1 MCDRVVDCA
10 SGGNQAMLVC
20 IISPTPE
27 SHFQWIGLTTL
38 KLFLSLKYIFLEFKF
53 DFGRNSTSRCSLR
66 PVYLWGKLA
75 NLLSLSWLACA
86 EEREKISSNLPGVLI
101 LLSVCAHTWGG
112 LGNRWR
118 KGTLNSASNA
128 SVEHT

>member
-1 MCDRVVDCA
+1 MDCA
-10 SGGNQAMLVC
+10 SGGNEAMLVR

-27 SHFQWIGLTTL
+27 SAATISMDWADNTETFSLIKIHFSCI
-38 KLFLSLKYIFLEFKF
+38 F
-53 DFGRNSTSRCSLR
+53 DFGRNSTSRCSQR
-66 PVYLWGKLA
+66 PVYPWGKLA
-75 NLLSLSWLACA
+75 KLFSLSWLACA
-86 EEREKISSNLPGVLI
+86 EEREKISNNLPGVLI